1 MEKVDILSMTKEEL
15 TAFII
20 SLGEPKFRAT
30 QVWGWLM
37 KGADFSEMKNVPA
50 ALRAKL
56 EENAFIASAK
66 VARRLVSTD
75 GTIKYLY

>member
-50 ALRAKL
+50 ALRAKPSK
-56 EENAFIASAK
+56 ACK
-66 VARRLVSTD
+66 RQ
-75 GTIKYLY
+75 